1 MTALGGVLSQ
11 IGNNVYE
18 HTIAYCSRVLNKHER
33 NYSVTER
40 ECLAVIYAV
49 KQFRV
54 YVHGV
59 HFKVVTKH
67 YSLTWLQTLK
77 EPEGRLARW
86 AIALQAFDYDIS
98 HRPGSAHQNAD
109 CLSRLPTIAIVSSEA
124 DRLYE
129 MILESSKWCNE
140 LLKFKA
146 HLNGLLKEF
155 LKKAAS
161 CTKIFL
167 VSDYPILDRQK
178 EQT

>member
-1 MTALGGVLSQ
+1 MTALVRVFSQ
-11 IGNNVYE
+11 IGNNSYE
-18 HTIAYCSRVLNKHER
+18 HLVAYFSMVINKHKR
-33 NYSVTER
+33 NYLVTEC

-54 YVHGV
+54 YFHGV
-59 HFKVVTKH
+59 HFKVVTNH
-67 YSLTWLQTLK
+67 SSLTWLQTMK

-129 MILESSKWCNE
+129 MILEPSKWCNE
-140 LLKFKA
+140 PPEIQSSLKRIAK
-146 HLNGLLKEF
+146 GVS
-155 LKKAAS
+155 KKAAS
-161 CTKIFL
+161 CTKNFL